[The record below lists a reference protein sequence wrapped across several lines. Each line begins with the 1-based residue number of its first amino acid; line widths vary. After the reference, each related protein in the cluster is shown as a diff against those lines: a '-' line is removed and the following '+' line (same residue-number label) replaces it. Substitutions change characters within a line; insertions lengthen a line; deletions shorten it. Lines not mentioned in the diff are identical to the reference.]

1 MELTINQWLRVFSD
15 LRNQKND
22 ILPRQLARGLIT
34 AALGRARAGGNL
46 PTVPSDYPQAMILEH
61 TERNFH
67 GVGGVPI
74 VYDVWTPDTD
84 VRGVVVLAHGYGEH
98 ARRYDHVAQR
108 FGDAGLATYALD
120 HRGHGRA
127 GGKRVRVRDMAE
139 YVGDYR
145 TLVSI
150 ATTEHPGATRIV
162 LGHSMGGGIAFA
174 YGVQHPDEYDL
185 MVLSGPAIAAHTRVS
200 KAKAVIGKAVGSIL
214 PDLPIESID
223 PDLVSRDPQVVA
235 DYKADPLVYRGKI
248 PAGIGKAL
256 LVVGETMPARA
267 PGITAP
273 LLVVHGE
280 DDQLVS
286 AEGSRHLVRCV
297 GSLDCELKVYPELY
311 HEVFN
316 EPERDRVL
324 DDVVGWIQA
333 RL

>member
-1 MELTINQWLRVFSD
+1 MVT
-15 LRNQKND
+15 
-22 ILPRQLARGLIT
+22 T
-34 AALGRARAGGNL
+34 C
-46 PTVPSDYPQAMILEH
+46 
-61 TERNFH
+61 TERTFE
-67 GVGGVPI
+67 GMGGVPI
-74 VYDVWTPDTD
+74 VYDVWTPDIR
-84 VRGVVVLAHGYGEH
+84 VRGVVALAHGYGEH

-108 FGDAGLATYALD
+108 FGEAGLATYALD

-127 GGKRVRVRDMAE
+127 GGKRVRVRDMKE
-139 YVGDYR
+139 YVSDYR

-150 ATTEHPGATRIV
+150 ATAENPGATRIV

-174 YGVQHPDEYDL
+174 YGVQYPGEYDL
-185 MVLSGPAIAAHTRVS
+185 MVLSGPAIAAHTGVS
-200 KAKAVIGKAVGSIL
+200 KAKALIGKAVGSIL

-223 PDLVSRDPQVVA
+223 ADLVSRDPAVVA

-256 LVVGETMPARA
+256 LLVGETMPERA

-286 AEGSRHLVRCV
+286 AEGSRRLVECV
-297 GSLDCELKVYPELY
+297 GSTDCELKVYPELY

-324 DDVVGWIQA
+324 DDVVSWIQA